1 MRHSTCDIVY
11 AGKELKQGSSR
22 KIVAF
27 FFAANSGK
35 RFGGLLRKEYPHT
48 SVHLFVA
55 ITFFRTPYYRYRNR
69 HRKET
74 MDREEITDKHKCLL
88 DKMKE
93 DRIFSICFENNA
105 VYLNEQC
112 DDYFSHQLT
121 KEECLE
127 LSRLFDEL
135 ANEMD

>member
-1 MRHSTCDIVY
+1 MAVY
-11 AGKELKQGSSR
+11 
-22 KIVAF
+22 
-27 FFAANSGK
+27 SGK
-35 RFGGLLRKEYPHT
+35 NLFIRQYNCLLQL
-48 SVHLFVA
+48 LFLNSLLQ
-55 ITFFRTPYYRYRNR
+55 IQKPSEKN
-69 HRKET
+69 
-74 MDREEITDKHKCLL
+74 MDREEIIDKHKYLL

-127 LSRLFDEL
+127 LSRLFGEL
-135 ANEMD
+135 ATIMNRR

>member
-1 MRHSTCDIVY
+1 M
-11 AGKELKQGSSR
+11 
-22 KIVAF
+22 
-27 FFAANSGK
+27 NSGK
-35 RFGGLLRKEYPHT
+35 RFGGLLWKEFIHT

-55 ITFFRTPYYRYRNR
+55 ITFLELLVTDTKTV
-69 HRKET
+69 RKKT
-74 MDREEITDKHKCLL
+74 MDREEIIDKHKCLL

-93 DRIFSICFENNA
+93 DTICFENNA

-127 LSRLFDEL
+127 LSRLFGEL
-135 ANEMD
+135 ATIMNRR